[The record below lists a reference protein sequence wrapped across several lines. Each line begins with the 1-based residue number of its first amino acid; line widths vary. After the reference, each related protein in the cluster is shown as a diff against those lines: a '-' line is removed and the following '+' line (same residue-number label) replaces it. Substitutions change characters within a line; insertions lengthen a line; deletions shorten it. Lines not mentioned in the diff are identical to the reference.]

1 MFRRRTSSPGK
12 IHYRVNINR
21 NMCFG
26 FVDIYIDGEPYQRGF
41 NGYYLDIYR
50 DKKIKTI
57 SIICQISS
65 INPKNEYNIILDISG
80 GIINGTLTYQY
91 NSGMHCEL
99 ANKVT
104 YGNRI
109 TNFVPVTVIKDPGE
123 IINFT
128 YRPELQTQ
136 VLDECYVSW
145 DGDYVLN
152 GNCIVTDLC
161 SGCESYAYGK
171 SSHGQY
177 QVTVRIV

>member
-12 IHYRVNINR
+12 IHYRVNINK
-21 NMCFG
+21 NMCLG
-26 FVDIYIDGEPYQRGF
+26 FVDIYIDGEPYKRGF
-41 NGYYLDIYR
+41 DRSYLDIYR

-57 SIICQISS
+57 SIIAQVEC
-65 INPKNEYNIILDISG
+65 INPKNEYNIILGISG
-80 GIINGTLTYQY
+80 GIIEGSLTYQY

-109 TNFVPVTVIKDPGE
+109 TNFVPVTVITDPGK

-128 YRPELQTQ
+128 YRPELQIQ
-136 VLDECYVSW
+136 VLDESYVSW
-145 DGDYVLN
+145 DGDYILN
-152 GNCIVTDLC
+152 DNCIVTDLC

-171 SSHGQY
+171 SSRGNY
-177 QVTVRIV
+177 RVTVRIV

>member
-1 MFRRRTSSPGK
+1 MFRRRTSSSGK
-12 IHYRVNINR
+12 IHYRINIDKR
-21 NMCFG
+21 MCLNP
-26 FVDIYIDGEPYQRGF
+26 VDIYIYQRGF
-41 NGYYLDIYR
+41 NGSYLDIYR

-57 SIICQISS
+57 SIRGQVEYL
-65 INPKNEYNIILDISG
+65 NPKNEYNIILGISG
-80 GIINGTLTYQY
+80 GIIEGTLTYQY

-109 TNFVPVTVIKDPGE
+109 TNFVPVTVITDPGK

-128 YRPELQTQ
+128 YRPELKTQ
-136 VLDECYVSW
+136 VLDESYVTW

-152 GNCIVTDLC
+152 DNCIVTDLC

-171 SSHGQY
+171 GSHGNY
-177 QVTVRIV
+177 RVTVRIV